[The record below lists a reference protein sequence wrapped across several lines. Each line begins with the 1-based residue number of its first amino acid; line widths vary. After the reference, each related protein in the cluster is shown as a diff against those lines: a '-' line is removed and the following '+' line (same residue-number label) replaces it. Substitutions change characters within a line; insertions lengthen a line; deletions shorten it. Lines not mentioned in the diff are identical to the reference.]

1 MQVYKLLKDSA
12 VFSKTNDPK
21 YISGEKASRI
31 LKKGEFVIVKKKEDL
46 IEKKLSFPYKKYT
59 LLSNNWLIHVDVP
72 GITEGEPIIK
82 VSFADIPEYLFIQIK
97 KPKVYITLGVILTGL
112 AIWSIID
119 ERKNN

>member
-1 MQVYKLLKDSA
+1 MEVYKLLKDSA
-12 VFSKTNDPK
+12 IFSTTNDPK

-46 IEKKLSFPYKKYT
+46 IDKNLSFPYTKYT
-59 LLSNNWLIHVDVP
+59 LLNNNWLSHVAIE
-72 GITEGEPIIK
+72 GITEGETIIK
-82 VSFADIPEYLFIQIK
+82 ASFVDVPEYLFMQVK
-97 KPKVYITLGVILTGL
+97 KPKVYITLGIILTGL

>member
-1 MQVYKLLKDSA
+1 MEVYKLLKDSA
-12 VFSKTNDPK
+12 IFSKTNDPK
-21 YISGEKASRI
+21 YISGEKADRI

-46 IEKKLSFPYKKYT
+46 IDKNLSFPYKKYT
-59 LLSNNWLIHVDVP
+59 LLTNNWLIHVDIP
-72 GITEGEPIIK
+72 DITEGESITK
-82 VSFADIPEYLFIQIK
+82 ASFADVPEYLFMQVK